1 MMISARTL
9 DFYGVLQVDPR
20 AEMTVIQAAYHALA
34 RRVHP
39 DHTGN
44 HGTSPAMAV
53 LNRAYGVLRDPSQRT
68 AYDAS
73 RTASRPIASAT
84 EAAKATEPGSAP
96 ADGGASGSTLHF
108 GRYQGWT
115 LQQLARHDP
124 DYLEWLRRHSSG
136 VGYRRQIDEI
146 QAAKRTA
153 ALAANPQP
161 VGRRR
166 R

>member
-1 MMISARTL
+1 MMISARSL
-9 DFYGVLQVDPR
+9 DLYGILQVDPR

-39 DHTGN
+39 DHSGN
-44 HGTSPAMAV
+44 DATSPAMAI
-53 LNRAYGVLRDPSQRT
+53 LNRAYGVLRDPSQRS

-73 RTASRPIASAT
+73 RIASKPIASAT
-84 EAAKATEPGSAP
+84 EAAHTTGP
-96 ADGGASGSTLHF
+96 ADGGASGSTLYF

-124 DYLEWLRRHSSG
+124 DYLDWLRRHSSG

-153 ALAANPQP
+153 AVAASPAQAAA
-161 VGRRR
+161 RRR